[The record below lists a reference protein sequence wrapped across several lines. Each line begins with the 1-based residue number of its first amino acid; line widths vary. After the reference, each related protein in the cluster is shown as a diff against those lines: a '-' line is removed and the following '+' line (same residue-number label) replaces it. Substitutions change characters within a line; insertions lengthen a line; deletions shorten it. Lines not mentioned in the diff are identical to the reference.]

1 MLRARFAPIAAK
13 TAALALAA
21 LFVLPAGGAATAT
34 VLADGPI
41 APAATQPAPGTG
53 TGGTGTGTGTGTGDD
68 MGWG

>member
-21 LFVLPAGGAATAT
+21 AFLLPAGGAATAT
-34 VLADGPI
+34 VLADGPV
-41 APAATQPAPGTG
+41 APVTQPAQGTG
-53 TGGTGTGTGTGTGDD
+53 TGGTGEAPEDD